1 MGPLNFHMNS
11 RIPCQFLQKAI
22 WHFDRDCV
30 QSVDNLG
37 EGVKGYCYFSNI
49 KFSRLLNSGCFPLY
63 VVLNFFQSYIVV
75 FSMLICF
82 SFIKVIPTY
91 FILMLL

>member
-37 EGVKGYCYFSNI
+37 EGVKGYCFI
-49 KFSRLLNSGCFPLY
+49 KILVN
-63 VVLNFFQSYIVV
+63 FQSFEKVYYRN
-75 FSMLICF
+75 FGPCSHCF
-82 SFIKVIPTY
+82 SEGGY
-91 FILMLL
+91 FGAGAPALPFFLMSP